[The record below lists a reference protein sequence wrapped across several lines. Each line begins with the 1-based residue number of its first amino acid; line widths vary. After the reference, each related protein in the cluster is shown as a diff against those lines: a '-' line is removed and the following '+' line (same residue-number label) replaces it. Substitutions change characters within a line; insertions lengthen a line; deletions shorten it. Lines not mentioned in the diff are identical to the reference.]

1 MIKDLI
7 EFYEN
12 EKQRIEREI
21 SDLWEVGKKSPS
33 RVNRLVEIEYILEG
47 LYTDKKINELKEE
60 NIALRIRLAQ
70 EGIEVSE

>member
-1 MIKDLI
+1 MRKDLI

-47 LYTDKKINELKEE
+47 LYADKINELKEE
-60 NIALRIRLAQ
+60 NRALRIRLAQ

>member
-1 MIKDLI
+1 MRKDLI

-47 LYTDKKINELKEE
+47 LYADKKINELKEE
-60 NIALRIRLAQ
+60 NRALRIRLTQ
-70 EGIEVSE
+70 EEIEVSE

>member
-1 MIKDLI
+1 MRKDLI
-7 EFYEN
+7 EFYET
-12 EKQRIEREI
+12 EKQKIEREI

-47 LYTDKKINELKEE
+47 LYADKINELKEE
-60 NIALRIRLAQ
+60 NRVLRIRLTQ